1 MKICIM
7 AIAFTLLT
15 AQSWT
20 AAYHIG
26 QRVNQLGLSKPDIA
40 RR

>member
-1 MKICIM
+1 MKLYLM
-7 AIAFTLLT
+7 AIAFALLT

-26 QRVNQLGLSKPDIA
+26 QRVNQLGLSKPDIN

>member
-1 MKICIM
+1 M

-15 AQSWT
+15 AQSWYT
-20 AAYHIG
+20 AYHIG
-26 QRVNQLGLSKPDIA
+26 QRVNQLGLIKPNIT